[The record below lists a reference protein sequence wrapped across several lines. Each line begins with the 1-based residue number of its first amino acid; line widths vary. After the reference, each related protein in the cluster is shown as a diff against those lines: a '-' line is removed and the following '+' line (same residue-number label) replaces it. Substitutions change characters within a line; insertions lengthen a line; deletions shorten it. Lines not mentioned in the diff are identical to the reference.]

1 TGDSPEFVPQ
11 HFAQLIDL
19 FVTPDHRHH
28 GLAKTLMTAV
38 EAFAA
43 SHQASFIQ
51 LNVLSGNQTAREV
64 YARAGFQPVN
74 LILQKPL
81 N

>member
-1 TGDSPEFVPQ
+1 
-11 HFAQLIDL
+11 
-19 FVTPDHRHH
+19 
-28 GLAKTLMTAV
+28 MTAV

>member
-1 TGDSPEFVPQ
+1 
-11 HFAQLIDL
+11 